1 MISLTDRKWKVF
13 SLTGEDGLFPIHAT
27 STGVDG
33 VKLKNGGNVVLPY
46 ITRTETNN
54 GIAKFISSV
63 NLEYGKDDGGCI
75 TIGLDTQTAYWQPV
89 DFVTG
94 QNIHVLRS
102 NKLNYYSYQFLTVIL
117 RQQMKSKFNWGGNGA
132 TLGRLKKLKIM
143 LPVTDDGEPDYQ
155 FMEDFMR
162 ERIMAKKTQYRQYL
176 LKRLPELGAVPD
188 DQKVDWSAMIG
199 SCDWQPFQI
208 DTIFNIL
215 PGKRLVAA
223 DSCPGNRPFIGAL
236 DNSNGVARFVS
247 DENESLDK
255 NVLGVNY
262 NGNGMGIGF
271 YHPYEC
277 IFSDDVK
284 RFHLKEREDNPFIL
298 LFMKTAILM
307 QKQKFGY
314 LYKFNADRM
323 AHTSIMLPITDDG
336 RPDYAFMEE
345 FGRRIMLYKYGQYLS
360 CVTMSDSK
368 ESKVN

>member
-1 MISLTDRKWKVF
+1 MMRLDDREWKVF

-27 STGVDG
+27 STGIDG
-33 VKLKNGGNVVLPY
+33 IKLKDGDDTVLPY

-54 GIAKFISSV
+54 GIAKFISAK
-63 NLEYGKDDGGCI
+63 NLEYGKDAGECI
-75 TIGLDTQTAYWQPV
+75 TIGLDTQTAYWQPL

-94 QNIHVLRS
+94 QNIQVLRS
-102 NKLNYYSYQFLTVIL
+102 DKLNYYSYQFITVIL

-143 LPVTDDGEPDYQ
+143 LPVTDEGTPDYQ
-155 FMEDFMR
+155 FMEDYIR
-162 ERIMAKKTQYRQYL
+162 ELMDAKKKQYRGYVKQQL
-176 LKRLPELGAVPD
+176 AALCSVPD
-188 DQKVDWSAMIG
+188 DQKVDWKSMI
-199 SCDWQPFQI
+199 DAHEWEPFRI
-208 DTIFNIL
+208 DSIFNIL

-223 DSCPGNRPFIGAL
+223 DSTPGDRPFIGAL

-262 NGNGMGIGF
+262 NGNGMVIGF

-284 RFHLKEREDNPFIL
+284 RFHLKDREDDPYVL
-298 LFMKTAILM
+298 LFMKSVILM
-307 QKQKFGY
+307 QKKKFGY

-323 AHTSIMLPITDDG
+323 AHTNIMLPVTDDG
-336 RPDYAFMEE
+336 QPDYDFMEE
-345 FGRRIMLYKYGQYLS
+345 LI
-360 CVTMSDSK
+360 
-368 ESKVN
+368 